1 VFIASHADIGTAG
14 VTGVMFRQPKY
25 SVRRTARSFAGR
37 RAAVA
42 LSSVLAKIVPP
53 LMTGCADTSGSV
65 RNNQSGGSMTKIL
78 LRSVAVAAMLLGS
91 GQAVQAENTVPFP
104 DVNGKMVQIPIAHT
118 YEQCRKNGR
127 HLGYP
132 DADSHAWCTQHCDGK
147 ICQ

>member
-1 VFIASHADIGTAG
+1 
-14 VTGVMFRQPKY
+14 
-25 SVRRTARSFAGR
+25 
-37 RAAVA
+37 
-42 LSSVLAKIVPP
+42 
-53 LMTGCADTSGSV
+53 MTMPAQAHSAP
-65 RNNQSGGSMTKIL
+65 NNQNGGSMTRIL

-91 GQAVQAENTVPFP
+91 GQMVRAEDMVPFP
-104 DVNGKMVQIPIAHT
+104 DVNGKMVRIPIAHT